1 LRKRA
6 DLPERDDSS
15 TFLDTPVNVHQAISQ
30 RIGMTKSADKEAAT
44 ASPDALAEQDD
55 AMVDSLMKALDGTYE
70 GDA

>member
-30 RIGMTKSADKEAAT
+30 RIGMTKNADKEAAT
-44 ASPDALAEQDD
+44 ASPQELAEQDD
-55 AMVDSLMKALDGTYE
+55 ALVEGLIKSLDGKYS
-70 GDA
+70 GDS

>member
-1 LRKRA
+1 
-6 DLPERDDSS
+6 
-15 TFLDTPVNVHQAISQ
+15 LDTPVNVHQAISQ